1 MDDTNIEKRGLD
13 PNSNTGTRDAVD
25 PETGTV
31 GTAGTPL
38 TAGYGMS
45 GSTIGI
51 GSEKGEEQHERD
63 DFGGATPDTKDYT
76 AGGQGQTR
84 EPIPAPK
91 PSQAEGDRE
100 TIEQD
105 LREKEAGG
113 QI

>member
-1 MDDTNIEKRGLD
+1 MDNINVEKRGVD
-13 PNSNTGTRDAVD
+13 PNSTTGTRDALD

-45 GSTIGI
+45 GSTIGT
-51 GSEKGEEQHERD
+51 GSERQEEQHERD
-63 DFGGATPDTKDYT
+63 DFGGATPDTQGYT
-76 AGGQGQTR
+76 AGQTQTS

-100 TIEQD
+100 TIEED
-105 LREKEAGG
+105 LREKESRGE
-113 QI
+113 I